1 MSNFNTAIL
10 SNLSGWELIVIFAVI
25 LLFFGAKRLPEL
37 SESLGKSLKRF
48 KKATSEVEDEVRSA
62 LDDAKKILKLIHALL
77 ILITIL
83 IRMIKLSATQFLNKT
98 TCSQNS
104 KGMLA

>member
-1 MSNFNTAIL
+1 MSYLNTAFL
-10 SNLSGWELIVIFAVI
+10 SNLSGWELVLIFAVI

-62 LDDAKKILKLIHALL
+62 LDVEKRESHNQ
-77 ILITIL
+77 
-83 IRMIKLSATQFLNKT
+83 ATSKSKAPDECPTEENQNDSPKT
-98 TCSQNS
+98 
-104 KGMLA
+104 

>member
-1 MSNFNTAIL
+1 MSYINTAFL
-10 SNLSGWELIVIFAVI
+10 SNLSGWELILIFAVI

-62 LDDAKKILKLIHALL
+62 LD
-77 ILITIL
+77 
-83 IRMIKLSATQFLNKT
+83 SENSKT
-98 TCSQNS
+98 ENPASNFSTESNTCSIEENQDDS
-104 KGMLA
+104 TKS

>member
-1 MSNFNTAIL
+1 MSYLNTAFL
-10 SNLSGWELIVIFAVI
+10 SNLSGWELVLIFAVI

-62 LDDAKKILKLIHALL
+62 LDVEKSESHNQ
-77 ILITIL
+77 
-83 IRMIKLSATQFLNKT
+83 ATNKRKAPDE
-98 TCSQNS
+98 CSIEENQNDS
-104 KGMLA
+104 P

>member
-1 MSNFNTAIL
+1 MHKNR
-10 SNLSGWELIVIFAVI
+10 VI

-62 LDDAKKILKLIHALL
+62 LDDAKKNSQTDSC
-77 ILITIL
+77 TIDTDNH
-83 IRMIKLSATQFLNKT
+83 SNK
-98 TCSQNS
+98 ND
-104 KGMLA
+104 

>member
-1 MSNFNTAIL
+1 MSYLNTAFL
-10 SNLSGWELIVIFAVI
+10 SNLSGWELILIFAVI

-62 LDDAKKILKLIHALL
+62 LD
-77 ILITIL
+77 
-83 IRMIKLSATQFLNKT
+83 SE
-98 TCSQNS
+98 NS
-104 KGMLA
+104 KTESPASNDSTESNACSIERNQDDSTKA

>member
-62 LDDAKKILKLIHALL
+62 LDEV
-77 ILITIL
+77 
-83 IRMIKLSATQFLNKT
+83 NKNT
-98 TCSQNS
+98 ETDSCSIDTDNHS
-104 KGMLA
+104 NKND